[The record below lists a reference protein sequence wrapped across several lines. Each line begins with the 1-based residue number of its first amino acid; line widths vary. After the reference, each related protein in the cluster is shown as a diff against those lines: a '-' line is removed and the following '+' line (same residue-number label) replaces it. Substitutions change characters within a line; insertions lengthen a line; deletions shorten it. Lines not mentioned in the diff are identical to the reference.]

1 MDAIFSATAL
11 RDRPREVKEAAR
23 ESIVRITENG
33 CGAYVFCS
41 EEVFRDEL
49 AKAREEAYYEARAA
63 EAIERGMAD
72 YEAGRYVVGIEAG
85 RAAVAEMRASRS

>member
-1 MDAIFSATAL
+1 MEPVFSATTL
-11 RDRPREVKEAAR
+11 RDKPREVKEAAR
-23 ESIVRITENG
+23 EGIARITENG
-33 CGAYVFCS
+33 YGAYAHCS

-49 AKAREEAYYEARAA
+49 AKTREEAHYEARAA

-85 RAAVAEMRASRS
+85 RAAVAEMRALRS